1 MSKLALITETISF
14 CEEETGSESLLGASC
29 MINVQKLPLGKLSL
43 YDISAETKITDDGTS
58 YQNDSDKNG
67 MFLLTLIQGNAN
79 VSQHDAE
86 FLLVPGEL
94 AILNQAEAY
103 RIAFNEPGRHILLQI
118 PQDLFCERLTE
129 RCIEVRKLDNT
140 GLVPAITNLLK
151 SLAVEINNMSETD
164 QYTLTNTLLEL
175 TWASIRAASSQPKN
189 HQHESQA
196 KLLRRIL
203 DYMELHYADCE
214 LTPKS
219 VAVANGI
226 SMRYLHRLF
235 QQSGMAVSK
244 WIWERRLKAT
254 REDIIDP
261 NKVSMRIS
269 EIAFFHGF
277 NDPAHFSRSFRDR
290 FNISPSKL
298 RIKLCKEKALAEGNS

>member
-1 MSKLALITETISF
+1 VSKLALVTQTTSF
-14 CEEETGSESLLGASC
+14 IEEELGSEPLLGSSC
-29 MINVQKLPLGKLSL
+29 MINVKKLPLGKLSL
-43 YDISAETKITDDGTS
+43 YDISAETGIIDDGTL
-58 YQNDSDKNG
+58 YQNDKDSSG
-67 MFLLTLIQGNAN
+67 IFLLTLIEGNADIIQN
-79 VSQHDAE
+79 DTE

-103 RIAFNEPGRHILLQI
+103 AISFNEPGRHILLQI
-118 PQDLFCERLTE
+118 PEDLFCERLTE

-140 GLVPAITNLLK
+140 GLVPAIANLLK
-151 SLAVEINNMSETD
+151 SLAVQVNNMSETD

-175 TWASIRAASSQPKN
+175 TWASIRAASTQPKN
-189 HQHESQA
+189 HQHDSQL
-196 KLLRRIL
+196 KLLHRIL
-203 DYMELHYADCE
+203 DYMEQHYADCE

-219 VAVANGI
+219 VALANGI

-277 NDPAHFSRSFRDR
+277 NDPAHFSRSFRER

-298 RIKLCKEKALAEGNS
+298 RIKLCKEKEFAEANK